1 MYIRE
6 RIRSFYAN
14 ILNSVQI
21 ILFILYKWTD
31 PLKVTL
37 LGAGMERNLL
47 LARRQEWK
55 YSRAALDTKDSPW
68 VSKIR

>member
-1 MYIRE
+1 
-6 RIRSFYAN
+6 
-14 ILNSVQI
+14 V
-21 ILFILYKWTD
+21 TD

-68 VSKIR
+68 VSKIRSILFFFYLVRTITVYITKDNALLFLFK